1 MLFTWLDEPI
11 LELTGRFQLRFLE
24 LQDMLVEVP
33 QSEDGGHG
41 IDGPLLGIRAF
52 LRMFSSISVMQL
64 GDIAFYGSVDSRH
77 PSFPIEALGT
87 DDYTPP
93 SVQELNLCD
102 GFPTSGWASLISS
115 CIIFAPSASL
125 LFTDQM
131 GPSVLQNICEGQA
144 LSIVHLQLTLG
155 KGISEPVS
163 LAGFNNL
170 KTLIIRMNLLFST
183 YGPEEGWQFLYDVL
197 AVIPPS
203 VVTLALHLRLP
214 APERLP
220 FPDPLKFADLDLV
233 HSQLWTL
240 HKGALRSVDIRLDT
254 LNMDRADGGTSS
266 LVRKALMER
275 HLGSLKQEGLR
286 VTIVVP

>member
-1 MLFTWLDEPI
+1 MSSVFPREVEFLVLDHLRNRRDVVLRCSMVCKAWRIVLLSTIFKALTVRMASKSRNMDAFVQFLERSPKASSRIQRIMITGRPNPSVVFVTLRSSQLAHVLKTLPRLSSLQVHSMLFTWLDEPI

-155 KGISEPVS
+155 KGISGMSFYCVYVC
-163 LAGFNNL
+163 L
-170 KTLIIRMNLLFST
+170 KLT
-183 YGPEEGWQFLYDVL
+183 W
-197 AVIPPS
+197 
-203 VVTLALHLRLP
+203 H
-214 APERLP
+214 
-220 FPDPLKFADLDLV
+220 
-233 HSQLWTL
+233 
-240 HKGALRSVDIRLDT
+240 
-254 LNMDRADGGTSS
+254 
-266 LVRKALMER
+266 
-275 HLGSLKQEGLR
+275 
-286 VTIVVP
+286 